1 MLKEVNMNSSM
12 NHQGNNNEGKITIH
26 SYVFICLSILIV
38 VTLLLES
45 SDYQNRLETNET
57 GAQTSNDSYS
67 CEKKTVAEDS
77 VDSEIPFTSTN
88 ANNTIINTAASHC
101 RPILKRSSAYMD
113 NIHIETSIQ
122 PPTKKKCSIRFNITT
137 TDTTTPTTAPATTTP
152 IITSTTNRN
161 MNILP
166 KQQPVLNNNIASTA
180 NILPQRQSPPSG
192 LKSTILRTNDVTE
205 DRRQRALGMVYI
217 THI

>member
-1 MLKEVNMNSSM
+1 MKVNFFI
-12 NHQGNNNEGKITIH
+12 HNNEGKI
-26 SYVFICLSILIV
+26 VFICLSILIFV
-38 VTLLLES
+38 ILLLES
-45 SDYQNRLETNET
+45 SDYQNRLETNER
-57 GAQTSNDSYS
+57 GAQTMNNSYPH
-67 CEKKTVAEDS
+67 ENEAIAKHS
-77 VDSEIPFTSTN
+77 VESEVPFTTTN

-122 PPTKKKCSIRFNITT
+122 PPAKKKCSIRFDITT

-152 IITSTTNRN
+152 IFTSTTNRN
-161 MNILP
+161 MNVLP
-166 KQQPVLNNNIASTA
+166 GQQPVLNNNIASTA

-205 DRRQRALGMVYI
+205 DRRQRALGMVYL